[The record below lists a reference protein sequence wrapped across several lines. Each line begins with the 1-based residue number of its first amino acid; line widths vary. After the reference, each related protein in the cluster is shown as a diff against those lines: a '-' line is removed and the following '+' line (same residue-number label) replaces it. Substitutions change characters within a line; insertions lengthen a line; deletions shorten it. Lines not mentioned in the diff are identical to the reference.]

1 MLTERSS
8 LLTRLQHARAS
19 LPVGHPA
26 LITLNPDPPWE
37 REWKG
42 GEGRLDLGDGDG
54 DEEGLGGSGDED
66 EDG

>member
-8 LLTRLQHARAS
+8 LLARLQRARAV
-19 LPVGHPA
+19 LPPGHPA
-26 LITLNPDPPWE
+26 LTTLNPDPPWE

-42 GEGRLDLGDGDG
+42 GEGKLIFGDGGDG
-54 DEEGLGGSGDED
+54 DEEGSGDED